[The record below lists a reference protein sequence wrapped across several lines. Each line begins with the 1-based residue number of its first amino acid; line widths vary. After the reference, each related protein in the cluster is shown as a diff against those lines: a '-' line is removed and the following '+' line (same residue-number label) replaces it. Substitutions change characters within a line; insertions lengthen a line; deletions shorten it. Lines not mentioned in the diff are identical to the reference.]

1 MEYLPAE
8 LLRMVMERI
17 ENFGYVD
24 CEEEIPLRIK
34 YFGYVE
40 KDIIPIVRPRHLA
53 RSTLLSAVLVNKAWA
68 AEAIRILWK
77 NTRVTALAAI
87 KDRDRRQFYAF
98 HVRNLEVCYC
108 ECIKSPAECS
118 TLRGLELPLLKFI
131 DIHEVRE
138 LSIFDLRLCVECCIR
153 PSLEV
158 VQYVGFVL
166 DSQILHLLQT
176 HCPNLNKIVVMVD
189 VFESVSALAEL
200 IDSCKS
206 LRSIILYGSDEKE
219 YSEEDEFDTGDS
231 GVHADVHEQLLRS
244 FACCNSLEELKVHTL
259 FEYPAF
265 CRVLRNT
272 EQPFKDLR
280 CLSFGLRLEAKSASL
295 LVPKLNPHSLT
306 ALHLDIVID
315 GIDST
320 TNMMPEI
327 GLRLVNLQRLSLEYG
342 NEEDMPFH
350 PNDMI
355 PLQNLKRLRSLQISY
370 LRFLPKLTDE
380 LFISMVENW
389 PELEVLQLDL
399 FGADSVLSTKS
410 LTSLGKLCP
419 RLNNCQII
427 GSYNL
432 TDWQNIPRPIFPQLQ
447 RLIINGSV
455 DAHGFLDREGE
466 SQ

>member
-1 MEYLPAE
+1 
-8 LLRMVMERI
+8 MERI
-17 ENFGYVD
+17 EYFEYA
-24 CEEEIPLRIK
+24 EEDIPPRVK
-34 YFGYVE
+34 YFGYVDE
-40 KDIIPIVRPRHLA
+40 DIRPIITPTRLV

-77 NTRVTALAAI
+77 STPVIALAAI

-98 HVRNLEVCYC
+98 RVRKLEVCHY
-108 ECIKSPAECS
+108 ESETRATWAAECS
-118 TLRGLELPLLKFI
+118 TLRDLELPLLKFI
-131 DIHEVRE
+131 DIDEERE
-138 LSIFDLRLCVECCIR
+138 FSTFDLRLCVECCIR

-158 VQYVGFVL
+158 VQYTGSVL
-166 DSQILHLLQT
+166 DSHILHLLRT
-176 HCPNLNKIVVMVD
+176 HCPNLNKIVVLVY

-244 FACCNSLEELKVHTL
+244 FACCNSLEEMKVHAL

>member
-1 MEYLPAE
+1 
-8 LLRMVMERI
+8 MERI
-17 ENFGYVD
+17 EYFEYA
-24 CEEEIPLRIK
+24 EEDIPPRVK
-34 YFGYVE
+34 YFGYVDE
-40 KDIIPIVRPRHLA
+40 DIRPIITPTRLV

-77 NTRVTALAAI
+77 STPVIALAAI

-98 HVRNLEVCYC
+98 RVRKLEVCHY
-108 ECIKSPAECS
+108 ESETRATWAAECS
-118 TLRGLELPLLKFI
+118 TLRDLELPLLKFI
-131 DIHEVRE
+131 DIDEERE
-138 LSIFDLRLCVECCIR
+138 FSTFDLRLCVECCIR

-158 VQYVGFVL
+158 VQYTGSVL
-166 DSQILHLLQT
+166 DSHILHLLRT
-176 HCPNLNKIVVMVD
+176 HCPNLNKIVVLVY

-206 LRSIILYGSDEKE
+206 LRSIILYGSVDEE
-219 YSEEDEFDTGDS
+219 SFAFVEAELGTGDS
-231 GVHADVHEQLLRS
+231 RVHADVHEQLLRS
-244 FACCNSLEELKVHTL
+244 LACCNGLEEMKVHEFL
-259 FEYPAF
+259 EYPVF
-265 CRVLRNT
+265 CRVLRST

-280 CLSFGLRLEAKSASL
+280 YLSFALQLDAKSASL
-295 LVPKLNPHSLT
+295 LVPKLNPLSLT
-306 ALHLDIVID
+306 ALHLDIRID
-315 GIDST
+315 GMDST
-320 TNMMPEI
+320 SGMMPEI

-380 LFISMVENW
+380 VFISMVENW

-399 FGADSVLSTKS
+399 SGGSALSTTS

-419 RLNNCQII
+419 RLKDCQII
-427 GSYNL
+427 GSYDL

-447 RLIINGSV
+447 RLIIHGSV